1 MILKSS
7 LLQISATMSIF
18 SPSPE
23 MIAALRVHFTQAEAS
38 ASPSTASSTSE
49 VLVFD
54 PETHSHLLSSFV
66 DIHIACVLHDN
77 LIATFLPPF
86 TAEKRATMTK
96 WWQARFDEVSREER
110 VIIIALGSAS
120 EADELPAL
128 ANDGQDYES
137 AAISGGQSDKAS
149 TPAQILIGYVSLSK
163 PMSETGPFR
172 GPVEK
177 LLVNPRFRKRGIAR
191 QMMEKIEVVARKEGR
206 TLLVSLKPFT
216 TLSLQ
221 ELTASHVLMIGQLL
235 DTVTDSPAV
244 AVYHKLG
251 YTQFGDSI
259 PNYGINPHD
268 GSLGGATFFYKDLR
282 NLP

>member
-1 MILKSS
+1 
-7 LLQISATMSIF
+7 MSIF

-23 MIAALRVHFTQAEAS
+23 MIAALRAHFTQIETS
-38 ASPSTASSTSE
+38 ASSSGTAPSTSE

-54 PETHSHLLSSFV
+54 PKTHSHLLPSFV

-86 TAEKRATMTK
+86 TTDKRAIMTK

-120 EADELPAL
+120 AADELPVL

-137 AAISGGQSDKAS
+137 AAISAGKSGKVHAS
-149 TPAQILIGYVSLSK
+149 GDQILTGYVSLSK

-191 QMMEKIEVVARKEGR
+191 QMMGEIEVVARKEGR
-206 TLLVSLKPFT
+206 TLLVSSRDSWLSPFKANC
-216 TLSLQ
+216 
-221 ELTASHVLMIGQLL
+221 LTC
-235 DTVTDSPAV
+235 TDHQTA
-244 AVYHKLG
+244 ARHR
-251 YTQFGDSI
+251 D
-259 PNYGINPHD
+259 
-268 GSLGGATFFYKDLR
+268 
-282 NLP
+282 